1 MERLPAGGATS
12 GAANGVANGAGTG
25 AAARGETTARSS
37 RAAGGRPVMA
47 DLEPVIYIVDD
58 EPGIRDYLTTMLG
71 ARGLHVVALASAE
84 ELLEMTPSD
93 GPGCLVLDVFL
104 PGLSGLDAQKVLKD
118 AYSHLPI
125 VFMSGRGSIPMS
137 VEAMKGGAV
146 DFLQKPFSGDDLREA
161 VERAIAISRSI
172 CAERAEQR
180 ELEARLAGLTERE
193 VQVLR
198 LVAAGRLNKQI
209 AMELGIV
216 EKTVKVHRGRGMQK
230 LGLRSVAEL
239 VRLADK
245 LGF

>member
-1 MERLPAGGATS
+1 
-12 GAANGVANGAGTG
+12 
-25 AAARGETTARSS
+25 
-37 RAAGGRPVMA
+37 
-47 DLEPVIYIVDD
+47 
-58 EPGIRDYLTTMLG
+58 
-71 ARGLHVVALASAE
+71 
-84 ELLEMTPSD
+84 MTPSD

-198 LVAAGRLNKQI
+198 LGAAGRLNKQI